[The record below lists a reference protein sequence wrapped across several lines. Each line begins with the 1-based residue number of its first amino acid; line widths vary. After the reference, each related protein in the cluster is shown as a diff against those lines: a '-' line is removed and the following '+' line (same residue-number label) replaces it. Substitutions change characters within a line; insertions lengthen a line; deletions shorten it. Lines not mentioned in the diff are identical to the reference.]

1 MEMFEA
7 FLVWAI
13 VAGVALFLVAS
24 PLGYFVVWW
33 RMAYFGG
40 ADRSYGLSF
49 WRYSIGCLV

>member
-13 VAGVALFLVAS
+13 VAGVALSLVAS